1 MNKKDKMK
9 FVIESFEK
17 KFPYAKISLDYET
30 EYQLMIAVI
39 LSAQCTDKRVNIVT
53 KELFKKV
60 KEPIDIYNMS
70 IEELERYIMST
81 GFYHSK
87 AKNLKENAKV
97 LVEKYNSKI
106 PHNMKELTKLGG
118 VGRKT
123 ANVLLHE
130 LWNIDEG
137 IVVDTHVK
145 KLSNLLGFSKSTN
158 PIIIE
163 KDLIKIVPKKYWGI
177 ISHYFILHG
186 RLRCIQKNLEC
197 EVCDLIRKKNK

>member
-1 MNKKDKMK
+1 MTKKEKML
-9 FVIESFEK
+9 FVINNFEK
-17 KFPYAKISLDYET
+17 RFPDAKISLDYNT
-30 EYQLMIAVI
+30 EYQLMVAVV
-39 LSAQCTDKRVNIVT
+39 LSAQCTDKRVNIIT
-53 KELFKKV
+53 KKLFEVV
-60 KEPIDIYNMS
+60 KDPIDIHNMD
-70 IEELERYIMST
+70 IKVLEEYIKSA

-87 AKNLKENAKV
+87 AKNLKLGAKT
-97 LVEKYNSKI
+97 LVEDYNGILPQDIEK
-106 PHNMKELTKLGG
+106 LTSLGG

-163 KDLIKIVPKKYWGI
+163 RDLMKLVPKKYWGI
-177 ISHYFILHG
+177 ISHYMILHG
-186 RLRCIQKNLEC
+186 RLRCISKKLEC
-197 EVCDLIRKKNK
+197 DVCDLIREKK